1 MEEIE
6 RQQREQ
12 IRVPDSGGQ
21 GQSQGGL
28 SQSPSTR
35 ELLNLIAAAAAGDG
49 QGGTLP
55 AMPQVSASL
64 LLAPFSG
71 GGGGDHAPGESMGVF
86 QWGWGGVT
94 LPVMLQVREHESIPG
109 WVGVTLPVML

>member
-21 GQSQGGL
+21 GQAQGGL

-55 AMPQVSASL
+55 AMPQVSVL
-64 LLAPFSG
+64 LCCLPCQSGGWG
-71 GGGGDHAPGESMGVF
+71 GGGS
-86 QWGWGGVT
+86 T
-94 LPVMLQVREHESIPG
+94 LPVMLQAEYESIWG
-109 WVGVTLPVML
+109 GGVTLLVMLQMGVFGGWGWGGCSW

>member
-21 GQSQGGL
+21 GQAQGGL

-55 AMPQVSASL
+55 AMPQVSVL
-64 LLAPFSG
+64 LCCLPCQSG
-71 GGGGDHAPGESMGVF
+71 GGGGGCPPC
-86 QWGWGGVT
+86 Q
-94 LPVMLQVREHESIPG
+94 
-109 WVGVTLPVML
+109 